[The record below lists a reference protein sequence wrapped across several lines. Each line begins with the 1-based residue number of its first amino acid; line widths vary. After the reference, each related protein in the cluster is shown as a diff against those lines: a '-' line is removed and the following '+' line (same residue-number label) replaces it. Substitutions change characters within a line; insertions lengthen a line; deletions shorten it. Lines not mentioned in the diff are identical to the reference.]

1 MNKKSNYTKKRK
13 RNRLKTFSVWLVNI
27 FLIFSLL
34 LILSI
39 LYVKNIEPNW
49 FEVVPV
55 NLKIPNLPKT
65 FNGFKIVQI
74 SDIHADDSMTEQK
87 LTKIVRLID
96 RQDPDIVAIT
106 GDFITKKTDATTT
119 ALLENTLSKLSPQEK
134 TIAVL
139 GNHDHWS
146 NPEQIRNIIHNSNIL
161 DLSNSVYTLERE
173 RDKLNI
179 AGVDDYWA
187 NKARLDLVLQKLPT
201 EGIAILIVHE
211 PDFADISSTKNRFAL
226 QISGHSHGG
235 QVKIPFR
242 KPPVLPP
249 YGQKYPSGLY
259 RVGNM
264 IQYTN
269 IGVGMVK
276 PLVRFNCRP
285 EITVFTL
292 NSSDRA

>member
-1 MNKKSNYTKKRK
+1 MKKRNK
-13 RNRLKTFSVWLVNI
+13 FKSFLVLSSKI

-39 LYVKNIEPNW
+39 IYVFKIEPNW

-55 NLKIPNLPKT
+55 NLTIPNLPKT
-65 FNGFKIVQI
+65 FDNFKIAQI
-74 SDIHADDSMTEQK
+74 SDIHADDSMNEKK
-87 LTKIVRLID
+87 LQKIVRLID
-96 RQDPDIVAIT
+96 RQQPDIIAIT
-106 GDFITKKTDATTT
+106 GDFTTKKTDVATTT
-119 ALLENTLSKLSPQEK
+119 LLETTLSKLSPKEK
-134 TIAVL
+134 TLAVL
-139 GNHDHWS
+139 GNHDHWADADR
-146 NPEQIRNIIHNSNIL
+146 IRNILSNSNIF
-161 DLSNSVYTLERE
+161 DISNSVYTLERGQ
-173 RDKLNI
+173 DKLNI

-187 NKARLDLVLQKLPT
+187 NKARLDLVLQKLPDD
-201 EGIAILIVHE
+201 GVAILLAHE
-211 PDFADISSTKNRFAL
+211 PDFADISSAEDKFSL

-249 YGQKYPSGLY
+249 YAKKYPSGLY
-259 RVGNM
+259 HVGNM

-269 IGVGMVK
+269 RGVGMVK

-292 NSSDRA
+292 NNTNKS

>member
-1 MNKKSNYTKKRK
+1 MMKKRRRTK
-13 RNRLKTFSVWLVNI
+13 LKTSSVWLGNI
-27 FLIFSLL
+27 FLICNLL

-39 LYVKNIEPNW
+39 LYVFKIEPNW

-55 NLKIPNLPKT
+55 NLTIPDLPKT
-65 FNGFKIVQI
+65 FEGFKIVQI
-74 SDIHADDSMTEQK
+74 SDIHADDSMTEKK

-96 RQDPDIVAIT
+96 RQHPDIVAIT
-106 GDFITKKTDATTT
+106 GYFTTKKTDAATT

-134 TIAVL
+134 TVAVL

-146 NPEQIRNIIHNSNIL
+146 NPDRIRNILDHSNII
-161 DLSNSVYTLERE
+161 DISNSVYTLERE
-173 RDKLNI
+173 QDKLNI
-179 AGVDDYWA
+179 AGVDDYWTK
-187 NKARLDLVLQKLPT
+187 NSRLDLVLQQLST
-201 EGIAILIVHE
+201 DGIAILLAHE
-211 PDFADISSTKNRFAL
+211 PDFADISSAKNRFAL

-235 QVKIPFR
+235 QVKLPFR

-259 RVGNM
+259 HVGNM
-264 IQYTN
+264 LQYTN
-269 IGVGMVK
+269 RGVGMVK

-292 NSSDRA
+292 NSPDRA

>member
-1 MNKKSNYTKKRK
+1 MKKRNK
-13 RNRLKTFSVWLVNI
+13 SKKFSVWLGNI

-39 LYVKNIEPNW
+39 IYVSKIEPNW
-49 FEVVPV
+49 FEIAPI
-55 NLKIPNLPKT
+55 NLTIPNLPKT
-65 FNGFKIVQI
+65 FEGFKIVQI
-74 SDIHADDSMTEQK
+74 SDIHADDSMNKKK
-87 LTKIVRLID
+87 LAKIVRLID
-96 RQDPDIVAIT
+96 KQQPDIVAIT
-106 GDFITKKTDATTT
+106 GDFTTKKTDVATTT
-119 ALLENTLSKLSPQEK
+119 LLETTLRELSPKEK
-134 TIAVL
+134 TVAVL

-146 NPEQIRNIIHNSNIL
+146 DANQIRNILSNSNIL
-161 DLSNSVYTLERE
+161 DVSNSVYTLERGQ
-173 RDKLNI
+173 DKLNI

-187 NKARLDLVLQKLPT
+187 NKSRLDLVLQKLPAD
-201 EGIAILIVHE
+201 GIAILLVHE
-211 PDFADISSTKNRFAL
+211 PDFADISSVKDRFIL

-242 KPPVLPP
+242 KPSVLPP
-249 YGQKYPSGLY
+249 YAKKYPSGLY
-259 RVGNM
+259 QVGNM

-269 IGVGMVK
+269 RGVGMVK